1 MIVSF
6 PIHDHLRDS
15 VQAIHT
21 GYSYTNIRGAQW
33 HWATGMPS
41 TFSVRYTPA
50 RFTSS
55 PIKSIALLKY
65 TEHTQRRK
73 VEIAK
78 MRYQN
83 PAARRHPWR
92 NLLRQK
98 ARNHFCNTGRPARQ
112 AHPRPCPGHSRPT
125 PLRSLLPLQVDAD
138 QRAQGTRQTNEAI
151 IKGNQAEGRQRD
163 RQIAQVRSQLQLAG
177 RALTTSSTPSAIA
190 TTPTTTSV
198 AG

>member
-1 MIVSF
+1 MAPPCRPVGDFRYQAHCRSAAIDMIVSF

-55 PIKSIALLKY
+55 PIKAIALLKY

-73 VEIAK
+73 VERAK
-78 MRYQN
+78 IRYQN
-83 PAARRHPWR
+83 PAAHRHPWR

-112 AHPRPCPGHSRPT
+112 AHSKPSPGPLTPNRFTQSSSTAGRRRSASSGCPP
-125 PLRSLLPLQVDAD
+125 D
-138 QRAQGTRQTNEAI
+138 QRSHHQRQ
-151 IKGNQAEGRQRD
+151 
-163 RQIAQVRSQLQLAG
+163 
-177 RALTTSSTPSAIA
+177 PS
-190 TTPTTTSV
+190 
-198 AG
+198 